1 MKQTVNETDKSPK
14 PDMRIHVI
22 VSGIVQGVF
31 FRANTKSEADRLGVY
46 GWVRNMMDGTVE
58 IIAEGKED
66 NIDRFIQ
73 WCRKGPPGAD
83 VKNLELNREEF
94 KGEFKSFN
102 VAY

>member
-14 PDMRIHVI
+14 PDIRIHVI

-31 FRANTKSEADRLGVY
+31 FRANTKSEADRLEVY
-46 GWVRNMMDGTVE
+46 GWVRNMVDGTVE
-58 IIAEGKED
+58 ILAEGKED
-66 NIDRFIQ
+66 NMDRFIQ

-83 VKNLELNREEF
+83 VKNLELNKEEF

-102 VAY
+102 IAY